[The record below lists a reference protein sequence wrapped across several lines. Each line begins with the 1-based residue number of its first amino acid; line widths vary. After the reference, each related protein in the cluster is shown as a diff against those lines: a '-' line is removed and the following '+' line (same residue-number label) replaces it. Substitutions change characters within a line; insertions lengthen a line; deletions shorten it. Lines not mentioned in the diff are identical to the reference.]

1 MIDDDTLNRLRG
13 AAGEDGVSVRPAD
26 LDNASS
32 DQWPRLG
39 VLRLSRSAP
48 DWRPE
53 AVAWPRDDGAVAGIL
68 RTCRDAGIP
77 VVPRGGGSGVCG
89 GAVPVEGGVVLDLT
103 RMNRL
108 LEVDDLSMTCV
119 VEAGMMGKALED
131 ALNLRGYTLG
141 HEPSSMGISTVGG
154 WVATRSAG
162 RHSARFGKIEDL
174 VVSLDVVLSDG
185 TPLRLH
191 SMVEHRDSPELVHLV
206 LGAEGTLGAVVRVR
220 LRIFPRP
227 AARRMVAFR
236 FMEMDM
242 GLEAMRN
249 MLQAGL
255 RPSLLHLYD
264 PIETLVHEFSEAE
277 AGTTDPLE
285 AEAGVL
291 ETALRRLVRG
301 ELPSVSRRVAAR
313 MLRQTLAN
321 PLVSMPIMD
330 RLPLSSLMVLG
341 FEGDERRTRFDLA
354 EATDIALRATGR
366 DLGPGPAEH
375 WSKHQR
381 YASSYRLTQVFGR
394 GAFTDTVEVSGLWR
408 DLPGIYRKVRSAL
421 SHRVVVMASFAH
433 AYREGC
439 ACYFTAVGEQSNP
452 RRLLDLYDWCI
463 PTGLSSAMEAGASLS
478 HHHGIGMMK
487 RAYTPEEF
495 RGGSRLFWAIK
506 RAMDPA
512 CIMNPQKV
520 YPGTVPLVRPDADRL
535 NPHADSASWMQ
546 WDPSGAVP
554 GEFVPEVPE
563 ELPEVLALARHHG
576 LALTCQTGEV
586 PLVQGA
592 GRKSKSVK
600 PVRLM
605 LDRLDQVV
613 EMDPVSGTVT
623 VQSGLTVLQVEN
635 YLRERGYTLG
645 FVPRRLL
652 GQTVGD
658 YLAGA
663 SPAAGSP
670 KYGTVRQ
677 NCIGLS
683 AILADGTL
691 FSARPAPRR
700 STGPDL
706 LHCFIGA
713 RGRYGVITAACFR
726 VFPLPTVREAVA
738 FGVDD
743 PVTAVAAVRTI
754 LVREA
759 LPEWVLLV
767 VRAPTASSGHRKRVR
782 VVLQLGG
789 TRSTV
794 SSDMAI
800 IRDVMEPLGLDAEPI
815 RTEDRMVPPTRRYPF
830 LERFLPM
837 DALMDAAT
845 SLRSTE
851 ASCPEAHITH
861 VSIQGATL
869 RLLLRE
875 DGHQFPPGLET
886 RLRGEAADPVRQQ
899 VAKLMKAELDPDGIL
914 NAALDRTE

>member
-1 MIDDDTLNRLRG
+1 MIDDATLSRLRA

-26 LDNASS
+26 LDDASS

-53 AVAWPRDDGAVAGIL
+53 AVVWPRDEGAVAAVL

-89 GAVPVEGGVVLDLT
+89 GAVPVAGGVVLDLT

-108 LEVDDLSMTCV
+108 LAVDDLSMTAV
-119 VEAGMMGKALED
+119 VEAGMYGKAFED
-131 ALNLRGYTLG
+131 ALNARGYTLG
-141 HEPSSMGISTVGG
+141 HAPSSLAVSTVGG

-162 RHSARFGKIEDL
+162 QHSSRYGKIEDL
-174 VVSLDVVLSDG
+174 VVGMDVVLSDG
-185 TPLRLH
+185 TSLALD
-191 SMVEHRDSPELVHLV
+191 STLEHRDAPELTQLF
-206 LGAEGTLGAVVRVR
+206 LGSEGTLGVVVRVR

-227 AARRMVAFR
+227 QARRMVAFR
-236 FMEMDM
+236 FMELEM

-255 RPSLLHLYD
+255 RPSILHLYD
-264 PIETLVHEFSEAE
+264 PIETLVHDYSEAE
-277 AGTTDPLE
+277 AGENDPLE
-285 AEAGVL
+285 EQAGFL
-291 ETALRRLVRG
+291 EGALRRLVRG
-301 ELPSVSRRVAAR
+301 ELPSMSREVSTR
-313 MLRQTLAN
+313 MLRHVLAN
-321 PLVSMPIMD
+321 PILSMPLLD

-354 EATDIALRATGR
+354 EATELALRATGR
-366 DLGPGPAEH
+366 DLGPSPAEH
-375 WSKHQR
+375 WTRHQR

-408 DLPGIYRKVRSAL
+408 DLAGIYRSVRSAM
-421 SHRVVVMASFAH
+421 SSRVIVMASFAH

-463 PTGLSSAMEAGASLS
+463 PTGLSAALSAGASLS

-495 RGGSRLFWAIK
+495 RGGSRLFWSAK
-506 RAMDPA
+506 RAVDPA

-520 YPGTVPLVRPDADRL
+520 YSGTVPLVRADL
-535 NPHADSASWMQ
+535 VPQLVHSDSSSLLQ
-546 WDPSGAVP
+546 WDPPGGAP
-554 GEFVPEVPE
+554 AEFMPEVPE
-563 ELPEVLALARHHG
+563 ELPEILAMARQHEWT
-576 LALTCQTGEV
+576 LSCQTGEV
-586 PLVQGA
+586 PASGV
-592 GRKSKSVK
+592 GRRSKSGR
-600 PVRLM
+600 PIRLR

-613 EMDPVSGTVT
+613 DMDPVSGTVT
-623 VQSGLTVLQVEN
+623 VQAGLTVLQVEN

-652 GQTVGD
+652 GLTVGD

-663 SPAAGSP
+663 SPGAGSP
-670 KYGTVRQ
+670 KYGTVRE

-683 AILADGTL
+683 AILADGTQ

-700 STGPDL
+700 AAGPDL

-713 RGRYGVITAACFR
+713 RGRYGVITAVCFR
-726 VFPLPTVREAVA
+726 VFPIPTVREAVA
-738 FGVDD
+738 FGIDD
-743 PVTAVAAVRTI
+743 PLTAISAVRTI
-754 LVREA
+754 LIREA

-767 VRAPTASSGHRKRVR
+767 VRAPSGTGHRKRVR

-789 TRSTV
+789 TRSAV
-794 SSDMAI
+794 SADLEI
-800 IRDVMEPLGLDAEPI
+800 IREIMAPLGLEPEPI
-815 RTEDRMVPPTRRYPF
+815 RTEERMVPPSRRFPF
-830 LERFLPM
+830 LERFQPM
-837 DALMDAAT
+837 DALMEAAKY
-845 SLRSTE
+845 LRTGGE
-851 ASCPEAHITH
+851 ACPEAHVTH

-869 RLLLRE
+869 RLLLRDE
-875 DGHQFPPGLET
+875 GHQFPSELEAQ
-886 RLRGEAADPVRQQ
+886 LRGEAPDPVRTQL
-899 VAKLMKAELDPDGIL
+899 AELLKAELDPDGIL
-914 NAALDRTE
+914 NVPARGD